1 MTVAVQRE
9 RRRVM
14 THALLSRLRVRL
26 GDDGESDVLGT
37 EARLHRRPQRSQG
50 WSRPRDGTPF
60 EAPVELV
67 HNYFPNDLM
76 HEGDA

>member
-1 MTVAVQRE
+1 MARATF
-9 RRRVM
+9 
-14 THALLSRLRVRL
+14 L
-26 GDDGESDVLGT
+26 GQKPVYIDDPNVLKAGLD
-37 EARLHRRPQRSQG
+37 RG
-50 WSRPRDGTPF
+50 DGTPI